1 MPDKPSVDLVYQ
13 RPDSVYDRIEPG
25 AFQIVETQRLPKETT
40 PFLIESALNGF
51 GVSLGQL
58 GRLLGTS
65 TVHVSA
71 WRNGRKRL
79 SAAYSGRLLALWS
92 LRNEG
97 IPIQLAHHVHWRT
110 GKIEWMNGNTSEGN
124 HRLAEGWKSGSEPRK
139 TNADLLNWQSNGPGP
154 DGTAATRLTDDPAQD
169 SNPR

>member
-1 MPDKPSVDLVYQ
+1 MLSIRRVRGVIVPDKPSAELLYQ
-13 RPDSVYDRIEPG
+13 RPDSKYDRIEPG
-25 AFQIVETQRLPKETT
+25 DFQIVESQRLPRETT
-40 PFLIESALNGF
+40 PFLIESALQGF

-71 WRNGRKRL
+71 WKNGRKRL

-97 IPIQLAHHVHWRT
+97 IPIQLAHHVHWST
-110 GKIEWMNGNTSEGN
+110 GSIGWMNGNTSKGN
-124 HRLAEGWKSGSEPRK
+124 HRLAEGWKSGPEPRK
-139 TNADLLNWQSNGPGP
+139 TTTDLVNWNSNSPGVQ
-154 DGTAATRLTDDPAQD
+154 DD
-169 SNPR
+169 SNS

>member
-65 TVHVSA
+65 TVHVSS
-71 WRNGRKRL
+71 WKNGRKRL

-92 LRNEG
+92 LQNEG
-97 IPIQLAHHVHWRT
+97 IPLQLAHHVHWKT
-110 GKIEWMNGNTSEGN
+110 GSIGWNNGNTSQGN
-124 HRLAEGWKSGSEPRK
+124 QRLAKGWESGSEPRK
-139 TNADLLNWQSNGPGP
+139 ANKELINWGNNGPGP
-154 DGTAATRLTDDPAQD
+154 SATQPL
-169 SNPR
+169 SGNK